1 MQLKNDYISVAE
13 AAEKLGITKQAVYGK
28 IKTVW
33 KEYTINSDGK
43 MYIDKCV
50 LESDLQNQKKKIFSN
65 DIIEQLLN
73 SKEEQISILKEQIEY
88 LKSENQKLHQLL
100 DQQQQLQ
107 GQLQQKLLLEE
118 SVGSDE
124 PEEQEQKV
132 KKGFFAKF
140 KKNKE

>member
-1 MQLKNDYISVAE
+1 MSE
-13 AAEKLGITKQAVYGK
+13 AAEKLGVTKQAVYGK

-33 KEYTINSDGK
+33 KEYTIKSDGK

-50 LESDLQNQKKKIFSN
+50 FESDLQNQKKIFSN
-65 DIIEQLLN
+65 DNIIEQLLN
-73 SKEEQISILKEQIEY
+73 SKEEQISIFKEQIDY
-88 LKSENQKLHQLL
+88 LKSENKKLHQLL

-107 GQLQQKLLLEE
+107 AQLQQKLLLEE
-118 SVGSDE
+118 KSVGSDE

-140 KKNKE
+140 IKKNK